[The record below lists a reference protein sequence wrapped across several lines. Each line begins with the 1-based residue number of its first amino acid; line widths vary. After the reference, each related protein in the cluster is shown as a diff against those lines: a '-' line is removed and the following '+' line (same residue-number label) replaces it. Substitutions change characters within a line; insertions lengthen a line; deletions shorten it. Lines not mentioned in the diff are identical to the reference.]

1 MRTSELFRSILYI
14 PGSNTKALEKAKG
27 LDCDGLIF
35 DLEDAVIP
43 EKKDEA
49 RVAVK
54 KYLTGNRQ
62 TYGNKKI
69 IVRVNSCDTVWG
81 EEDFISAVDMAPDAI
96 LLPKISSAD
105 DFDKYLSMLKHDL
118 NPDIKVWAMIESAAS
133 IVNIKDIATATK
145 NLEGFVMGTNDLAKE
160 LNISNAADRQAIGT
174 ALSITNIVA
183 KAHSLICVD
192 GVYNRFR
199 DLLGFEEEC
208 KQGKRFGFDGKTIIH
223 PSQIKVANIAF
234 SPSTEEIE
242 NARMQVD
249 AFYEAKRSGSGIA
262 VLDGKIVENLH
273 VKMAQDL
280 LSRAK
285 LIAEKQS

>member
-14 PGSNTKALEKAKG
+14 PGSNIKALEKAKG

-54 KYLTGNRQ
+54 KCITCNRQ
-62 TYGNKKI
+62 NYGNKKI
-69 IVRVNSCDTVWG
+69 IVRVNSCDTIWG

-118 NPDIKVWAMIESAAS
+118 NPDIKVWAMIESAAA

-160 LNISNAADRQAIGT
+160 LNISNDADRQAIGT

-223 PSQIKVANIAF
+223 PSQIKVANVAF
-234 SPSTEEIE
+234 SPSIEEIE

-249 AFYEAKRSGSGIA
+249 AFNEAKRSGTGIA

-273 VKMAQDL
+273 VEMAQDL
-280 LSRAK
+280 LCRAK